1 MSKKRL
7 LALALLSLL
16 VASTQFGVHHTN
28 IAEAQATGWGDIP
41 PPEDIV
47 YPVIKI
53 FAPVNSTLYS
63 STVLLNLNVTPPTS
77 KTAFF
82 IFTEITYKADWKDQ
96 RVSIGHTTTDEFTF
110 YDYLT
115 GIPDGN
121 HSINVTCICN
131 GQVWA
136 NEPIIFY
143 TFGLI
148 VSQTVTFSVDSTP
161 PSISSLSVENKTFN
175 TNTVLLSFFV
185 SKPSAL
191 TYSLDGQ
198 QNVSI
203 AGNTTLTGLSDGS
216 HSLIVYADDLAG
228 NIVHSDLS
236 NFTVNTATPSPVVTS
251 SPTTFP
257 TAEPTSTPKQPSGFL
272 GTNLPLEYGY
282 AIVAVLV
289 IIIVA
294 GLSLVCLK
302 KLGKQKV
309 NS

>member
-1 MSKKRL
+1 
-7 LALALLSLL
+7 
-16 VASTQFGVHHTN
+16 
-28 IAEAQATGWGDIP
+28 
-41 PPEDIV
+41 
-47 YPVIKI
+47 
-53 FAPVNSTLYS
+53 
-63 STVLLNLNVTPPTS
+63 
-77 KTAFF
+77 
-82 IFTEITYKADWKDQ
+82 
-96 RVSIGHTTTDEFTF
+96 
-110 YDYLT
+110 
-115 GIPDGN
+115 
-121 HSINVTCICN
+121 
-131 GQVWA
+131 
-136 NEPIIFY
+136 
-143 TFGLI
+143 
-148 VSQTVTFSVDSTP
+148 
-161 PSISSLSVENKTFN
+161 
-175 TNTVLLSFFV
+175 LLSFFV